1 MHTDFVYPLLNTP
14 YILYILRC
22 CDGTLYTGI
31 TVDLDRR
38 IEEHNTSLKGAKYTQ
53 GRRPVVLEYHE
64 TCDTKST
71 ALKREIFI
79 KKMTKIQKERLLQN
93 SIRTML

>member
-31 TVDLDRR
+31 TIDLERR
-38 IEEHNTSLKGAKYTQ
+38 IQEHNTSLKGAKYTQ
-53 GRRPVVLEYHE
+53 GRRPVVLEYRE
-64 TCDTKST
+64 RCENKSA
-71 ALKREIFI
+71 ALKREISI
-79 KKMTKIQKERLLQN
+79 KKMTRAQKETLLQN
-93 SIRTML
+93 SICNML